1 MTPGRWI
8 FAAAC
13 SLLLSLEAGAA
24 ALYYIGAEAGET
36 MPLKW
41 VTGIDVGYDNPVVG
55 SMTSVWMRSDA
66 QSALA
71 WVASIREREYPP
83 GLIEAWLTA
92 SIHESRFVSVE
103 RIQRD
108 RGRARNGIG
117 PPLPERPDGPLEP
130 DEFEEMLE
138 PDPDVLAVPDRIERV
153 GETRWG
159 SDFNLPVLPIP
170 EPSSALLVAVGAVAF
185 VLRQR

>member
-41 VTGIDVGYDNPVVG
+41 VTGIDVVYDNPVVG
-55 SMTSVWMRSDA
+55 SMASVWMESDT
-66 QSALA
+66 QSAVA

-92 SIHESRFVSVE
+92 GIHESRFESVE
-103 RIQRD
+103 RVQRD
-108 RGRARNGIG
+108 RSRGRNGIRSR
-117 PPLPERPDGPLEP
+117 LPNIPDGPLEP
-130 DEFEEMLE
+130 DEYAEIEL
-138 PDPDVLAVPDRIERV
+138 DRGVLPVPERIERI

-159 SDFNLPVLPIP
+159 SDFNLPIPIVP
-170 EPSSALLVAVGAVAF
+170 EPSSALLVAVGGVAL
-185 VLRQR
+185 VLRRR